1 MRPRPRFERIAV
13 TGGSGRLGRYVCRA
27 LAAIGATPAV
37 VDRVAP
43 AEPVPHIAADL
54 LDLASL
60 TSAFAGYDAVVHL
73 AAIPNP
79 FADPPDRILQVNAFG
94 TWCVMTAAA
103 AAGVR
108 RVVVAS
114 SDSATGLV
122 FKAHDTPPDYLPI
135 DEDHPLRPTEAYGLS
150 KQLAETIAASI
161 ARGTGMELVVLRPV
175 YVAFPELHRDLPD
188 RGRDP
193 MSRNLWSYVTPED
206 AARAFALALERKTE
220 GIETYFVAAPDTL
233 SPIPTLDLLAAR
245 YGTLPPLRDA
255 QRWAR
260 DPFASVISI
269 NRARAA
275 LGFEPTGNWRSL
287 A

>member
-1 MRPRPRFERIAV
+1 MSAQPRFERVAV

-27 LAAIGATPAV
+27 LSDAGSAPYV
-37 VDRVAP
+37 VDRRPP
-43 AEPVPHIAADL
+43 ADAVPHVVADL
-54 LDLASL
+54 LDPASL
-60 TSAFAGYDAVVHL
+60 AAAFRGQDAVVHL

-79 FADPPDRILQVNAFG
+79 FGDPPDRILTVNAFG
-94 TWCVMTAAA
+94 TWQVMTAAV

-122 FKAHDTPPDYLPI
+122 FKAHDVPPDYLPV

-161 ARGTGMELVVLRPV
+161 ARGSGIELIVLRPV
-175 YVAFPELHRDLPD
+175 YVAFPELRRDLPA

-193 MSRNLWSYVTPED
+193 TSRNLWSYVMPED
-206 AARAFALALERKTE
+206 AARAFALALARRTN
-220 GIETYFVAAPDTL
+220 GIETYFIAASNTL
-233 SPIPTLDLLAAR
+233 SPVPTLDLLAAR
-245 YGTLPPLRDA
+245 YGKLPPLRDPE
-255 QRWAR
+255 RWVK

-269 NRARAA
+269 DRARGA
-275 LGFEPTGNWRSL
+275 LGFEPAGNWR
-287 A
+287 AVP